1 MVYIT
6 ELYNTS
12 FNIENKDLRFM
23 EYIRFDNHDVSPKN
37 LTLDD
42 AAKFLDG
49 EFLFARKFHLPES
62 QDLYDFL
69 SFRHAEVDGVRRVS
83 RL

>member
-49 EFLFARKFHLPES
+49 EFLFAR
-62 QDLYDFL
+62 
-69 SFRHAEVDGVRRVS
+69 
-83 RL
+83 